1 MAFRLLCL
9 HYPLQAKELAM
20 GVTSKHSY
28 NRKKALTWKWSYW
41 VILNLSLSSRTHSQY
56 IHAQFDHKPLIIYSD
71 IRVLGSLH
79 MMVFDL
85 VLETVTTMWKKLV
98 DEWVL
103 ESRIAVVGLR
113 RKRNIRWNEFM
124 FVFVL

>member
-1 MAFRLLCL
+1 
-9 HYPLQAKELAM
+9 
-20 GVTSKHSY
+20 
-28 NRKKALTWKWSYW
+28 
-41 VILNLSLSSRTHSQY
+41 
-56 IHAQFDHKPLIIYSD
+56 
-71 IRVLGSLH
+71 

-113 RKRNIRWNEFM
+113 K
-124 FVFVL
+124 